1 MLGLMHSCGRRC
13 GVEEEDAGSAT
24 RAGWG
29 PQPPAGID
37 APEGGEVEAVS
48 FQFWFF
54 QLLNGLTF
62 GALLFLVA
70 SGFTLIFGMM
80 RIVNL
85 THGVLYLLGGYL
97 GLTVIRATGNFLLG
111 LVVGTLAMGLL
122 GVALDRTVIRR
133 MRGNVLGEVLLT
145 IGVAFIF
152 ADLALMVWGGDPKGV
167 PGPSFLRGATNL
179 GIMSYP
185 TFRLFVLVTGVAVA
199 VGLGL
204 LLYKTKL
211 GAVIRAGVDDR
222 EMVGALGINLERVF
236 AGVFFLGAMLAGMA
250 GVLGGGFLSL
260 YRGADGDVLLFA
272 LVVVIIGGMGSL
284 GGALLG
290 SLAVGLIDV
299 VGKALY
305 PDISYFTLFGPMAI
319 MLAVRPRGLFGREL
333 ES

>member
-1 MLGLMHSCGRRC
+1 MTLR
-13 GVEEEDAGSAT
+13 
-24 RAGWG
+24 
-29 PQPPAGID
+29 
-37 APEGGEVEAVS
+37 
-48 FQFWFF
+48 FWFF
-54 QLLNGLTF
+54 QFLNGLTF

-122 GVALDRTVIRR
+122 GVGLDRALIRR

-145 IGVAFIF
+145 IGVAFII
-152 ADLALMVWGGDPKGV
+152 ADLALMVWGGDPQGV
-167 PGPSFLRGATNL
+167 PGPGFLRGAFDL

-185 TFRLFVLVTGVAVA
+185 SFRLFVLAVGVLVA

-211 GAVIRAGVDDR
+211 GAVIRAGVDDA
-222 EMVGALGINLERVF
+222 EMVGALGIDLERVF
-236 AGVFFLGAMLAGMA
+236 TGVFLLGAMLAGLA

-260 YRGADGDVLLFA
+260 YRGADADVLLFA

-290 SLAVGLIDV
+290 SLAVGLVDA

-319 MLAVRPRGLFGREL
+319 MLAFRPRGLFGREL
-333 ES
+333 ET

>member
-1 MLGLMHSCGRRC
+1 MNVQL
-13 GVEEEDAGSAT
+13 
-24 RAGWG
+24 
-29 PQPPAGID
+29 
-37 APEGGEVEAVS
+37 
-48 FQFWFF
+48 WFF

-97 GLTVIRATGNFLLG
+97 GLAVIQANGNFLLG
-111 LVVGTLAMGLL
+111 VLVGMVTMGLL
-122 GVALDRTVIRR
+122 GVGLDRTLIRR

-145 IGVAFIF
+145 IGVAFII
-152 ADLALMVWGGDPKGV
+152 ADIALVVWGGDPEGV
-167 PGPSFLRGATNL
+167 PNPEWLRGATDL
-179 GIMSYP
+179 GIMPYP
-185 TFRLFVLVTGVAVA
+185 TYRLFVMGVGLFVA

-211 GAVIRAGVDDR
+211 GAIIRAGVDDS
-222 EMVGALGINLERVF
+222 EMVGALGINLDRVF
-236 AGVFFLGAMLAGMA
+236 TGVFLLGAMLAGLA
-250 GVLGGGFLSL
+250 GVMGGGFLSL
-260 YRGADGDVLLFA
+260 YRGADQDVLLFA

-290 SLAVGLIDV
+290 SLAVGLIDA

-319 MLAVRPRGLFGREL
+319 MLALRPRGMFGRKL
-333 ES
+333 DS

>member
-1 MLGLMHSCGRRC
+1 MTL
-13 GVEEEDAGSAT
+13 
-24 RAGWG
+24 
-29 PQPPAGID
+29 
-37 APEGGEVEAVS
+37 
-48 FQFWFF
+48 QFWFF

-62 GALLFLVA
+62 GALLFVVA

-97 GLTVIRATGNFLLG
+97 GLTVIEATGNFLLG
-111 LVVGTLAMGLL
+111 VVAATVLMGLL
-122 GVALDRTVIRR
+122 GLGLDRTLIRQ

-152 ADLALMVWGGDPKGV
+152 ADMALTIWGGDPQGV
-167 PGPSFLRGATNL
+167 PAPDLLVGATDL
-179 GIMSYP
+179 GIMAYP
-185 TFRLFVLVTGVAVA
+185 TFRLFVLVMGLFVA

-211 GAVIRAGVDDR
+211 GAIIRAGVDDS

-236 AGVFFLGAMLAGMA
+236 AGVFFLGAMLAGLA

-260 YRGADGDVLLFA
+260 YRGADSDVLLFA

-290 SLAVGLIDV
+290 SLAVGLIDA

-305 PDISYFTLFGPMAI
+305 PDIAYFTLFGPMVI
-319 MLAVRPRGLFGREL
+319 MLALRPRGLFGREL
-333 ES
+333 DE

>member
-1 MLGLMHSCGRRC
+1 MN
-13 GVEEEDAGSAT
+13 V
-24 RAGWG
+24 
-29 PQPPAGID
+29 
-37 APEGGEVEAVS
+37 
-48 FQFWFF
+48 QFWFF

-97 GLTVIRATGNFLLG
+97 GLTVIEATDNFILG
-111 LVVGTLAMGLL
+111 VLAAAVLMGLL
-122 GVALDRTVIRR
+122 GIGLDRSLIRR

-152 ADLALMVWGGDPKGV
+152 ADLALLVWGGDPQGV
-167 PGPSFLRGATNL
+167 PAPEFLQGATNL

-185 TFRLFVLVTGVAVA
+185 TFRLFVLVMGVLVA

-211 GAVIRAGVDDR
+211 GAVIRAGVDDS

-236 AGVFFLGAMLAGMA
+236 TGVFFLGAMLAGLA

-260 YRGADGDVLLFA
+260 YRGADSDVLLFA
-272 LVVVIIGGMGSL
+272 LVVVIIGGMGSM

-290 SLAVGLIDV
+290 SLAVGLIDA

-305 PDISYFTLFGPMAI
+305 PDIAYFTLFGPMAI

-333 ES
+333 DQ

>member
-1 MLGLMHSCGRRC
+1 MNL
-13 GVEEEDAGSAT
+13 
-24 RAGWG
+24 
-29 PQPPAGID
+29 
-37 APEGGEVEAVS
+37 
-48 FQFWFF
+48 QFWFF

-85 THGVLYLLGGYL
+85 THGVLYLLGGYI
-97 GLTVIRATGNFLLG
+97 GLTVIEATDNFLLG
-111 LVVGTLAMGLL
+111 VAAATLLIGLL
-122 GVALDRTVIRR
+122 GIGLDRSLIRR

-145 IGVAFIF
+145 IGMAFII
-152 ADLALMVWGGDPKGV
+152 ADVALMLWGGDPQGV
-167 PGPSFLRGATNL
+167 PAPAFLEGATDL

-185 TFRLFVLVTGVAVA
+185 TFRLFVLVVGLLVAI
-199 VGLGL
+199 GLGL

-211 GAVIRAGVDDR
+211 GAIIRAGVDDS
-222 EMVGALGINLERVF
+222 EMVGALGINLDRVF
-236 AGVFFLGAMLAGMA
+236 TGVFLLGAMLAGLA

-260 YRGADGDVLLFA
+260 YRGADSDVLLFA

-290 SLAVGLIDV
+290 SLAVGLIDA

-305 PDISYFTLFGPMAI
+305 PDIAYFTLFGPMAI
-319 MLAVRPRGLFGREL
+319 MLALRPRGLFGREID
-333 ES
+333 S